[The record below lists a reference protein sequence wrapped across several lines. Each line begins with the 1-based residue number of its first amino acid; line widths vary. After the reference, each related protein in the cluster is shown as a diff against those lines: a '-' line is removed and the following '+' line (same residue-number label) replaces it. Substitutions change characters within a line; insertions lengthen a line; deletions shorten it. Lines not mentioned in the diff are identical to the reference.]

1 MTNKKLER
9 VNYILGKAEGV
20 SQVEYDELSKEV
32 IAVWEE
38 TINLTAKNLN
48 LKQLNRIKKISDS
61 DEIQEEKINIGEYE
75 VNRYCPHQNY
85 DLLYHSKINLKEKT
99 IECLGHG
106 WKWCLES
113 GKGKN
118 CSIKLKSQNIRN

>member
-48 LKQLNRIKKISDS
+48 LKQLYLEAANQIEKLENRIVFLQK
-61 DEIQEEKINIGEYE
+61 
-75 VNRYCPHQNY
+75 
-85 DLLYHSKINLKEKT
+85 
-99 IECLGHG
+99 
-106 WKWCLES
+106 
-113 GKGKN
+113 
-118 CSIKLKSQNIRN
+118 

>member
-9 VNYILGKAEGV
+9 VNYILSKAEGV

-48 LKQLNRIKKISDS
+48 LKSLYLEAANQIEKLENRIVFLQK
-61 DEIQEEKINIGEYE
+61 
-75 VNRYCPHQNY
+75 
-85 DLLYHSKINLKEKT
+85 
-99 IECLGHG
+99 
-106 WKWCLES
+106 
-113 GKGKN
+113 
-118 CSIKLKSQNIRN
+118 

>member
-20 SQVEYDELSKEV
+20 SQKEYDELSKEV

-48 LKQLNRIKKISDS
+48 LKSLYLEAANQIEKLENRILFLQK
-61 DEIQEEKINIGEYE
+61 
-75 VNRYCPHQNY
+75 
-85 DLLYHSKINLKEKT
+85 
-99 IECLGHG
+99 
-106 WKWCLES
+106 
-113 GKGKN
+113 
-118 CSIKLKSQNIRN
+118 

>member
-20 SQVEYDELSKEV
+20 SQKEYDELSKEV

-48 LKQLNRIKKISDS
+48 LKSLYLEAANQIEKLENRITFLQK
-61 DEIQEEKINIGEYE
+61 
-75 VNRYCPHQNY
+75 
-85 DLLYHSKINLKEKT
+85 
-99 IECLGHG
+99 
-106 WKWCLES
+106 
-113 GKGKN
+113 
-118 CSIKLKSQNIRN
+118 

>member
-20 SQVEYDELSKEV
+20 SQKEYDELSKEV

-48 LKQLNRIKKISDS
+48 LKSLYLEAANQIEKLENRIVFLQK
-61 DEIQEEKINIGEYE
+61 
-75 VNRYCPHQNY
+75 
-85 DLLYHSKINLKEKT
+85 
-99 IECLGHG
+99 
-106 WKWCLES
+106 
-113 GKGKN
+113 
-118 CSIKLKSQNIRN
+118 

>member
-48 LKQLNRIKKISDS
+48 LKQLYLEAANQIEKLENRIAFLQK
-61 DEIQEEKINIGEYE
+61 
-75 VNRYCPHQNY
+75 
-85 DLLYHSKINLKEKT
+85 
-99 IECLGHG
+99 
-106 WKWCLES
+106 
-113 GKGKN
+113 
-118 CSIKLKSQNIRN
+118 

>member
-48 LKQLNRIKKISDS
+48 LKSLYLEAANQIEKLENRIVFLQK
-61 DEIQEEKINIGEYE
+61 
-75 VNRYCPHQNY
+75 
-85 DLLYHSKINLKEKT
+85 
-99 IECLGHG
+99 
-106 WKWCLES
+106 
-113 GKGKN
+113 
-118 CSIKLKSQNIRN
+118 

>member
-48 LKQLNRIKKISDS
+48 LKQLYLESVNQIEKLENRIVFLQK
-61 DEIQEEKINIGEYE
+61 
-75 VNRYCPHQNY
+75 
-85 DLLYHSKINLKEKT
+85 
-99 IECLGHG
+99 
-106 WKWCLES
+106 
-113 GKGKN
+113 
-118 CSIKLKSQNIRN
+118 

>member
-20 SQVEYDELSKEV
+20 SQKEYDELSKEV

-48 LKQLNRIKKISDS
+48 LKSLYLEATNQIEKLENRIAFLQK
-61 DEIQEEKINIGEYE
+61 
-75 VNRYCPHQNY
+75 
-85 DLLYHSKINLKEKT
+85 
-99 IECLGHG
+99 
-106 WKWCLES
+106 
-113 GKGKN
+113 
-118 CSIKLKSQNIRN
+118 

>member
-48 LKQLNRIKKISDS
+48 LKQLYLEAANQIEKLENRIVFL
-61 DEIQEEKINIGEYE
+61 Q
-75 VNRYCPHQNY
+75 R
-85 DLLYHSKINLKEKT
+85 
-99 IECLGHG
+99 
-106 WKWCLES
+106 
-113 GKGKN
+113 
-118 CSIKLKSQNIRN
+118 

>member
-9 VNYILGKAEGV
+9 VNYILSKAEGV

-48 LKQLNRIKKISDS
+48 QKQLYLEASNQIEKLENRIVFLQK
-61 DEIQEEKINIGEYE
+61 
-75 VNRYCPHQNY
+75 
-85 DLLYHSKINLKEKT
+85 
-99 IECLGHG
+99 
-106 WKWCLES
+106 
-113 GKGKN
+113 
-118 CSIKLKSQNIRN
+118 